1 MIPKIICTA
10 IAILLLPA
18 LLAAQWDE
26 SSYEEI
32 QDLNT
37 DLDAYMS
44 YARITY
50 DPADRHYLSNVAV
63 QNIYKQ
69 KAIWRSAERKNELIN
84 DILSESLVKF
94 IFVNYYLDNPN
105 WVDWGFWNLETFYP
119 SYTAYIDTSTDKT
132 YGECMS
138 FLKENW
144 LASFAKCNSFNEL
157 VPAKKLEDNWI
168 SVNVRQGIHSND
180 DMYLIN
186 CAEDYINHWM
196 SEHREWF
203 TFFLPQGQYQ
213 LGDEQGWIF
222 PKEFDA
228 AVDSAQFIYFTPNYS
243 FDFVP
248 VAQVFADDGI
258 TYDTLSPTEFE
269 LVRINEGRLAEFES
283 LEFGRYEFRVKP
295 PYKIVDKY
303 PNKLIIPKEAFG
315 EDYMDKESTM
325 FNKHAYD
332 KVTVGNRQ
340 QLIYTKIERVVQP
353 ALTELDDDEK
363 D

>member
-1 MIPKIICTA
+1 MIII
-10 IAILLLPA
+10 LMPVM
-18 LLAAQWDE
+18 LAAQWDE
-26 SSYEEI
+26 SALEEMK
-32 QDLNT
+32 DLNT
-37 DLDAYMS
+37 DLDAYME
-44 YARITY
+44 YARISFE
-50 DPADRHYLSNVAV
+50 PADRYYLSKVAV

-69 KAIWRSAERKNELIN
+69 KAIWRSAEHKNELIN
-84 DILSESLVKF
+84 DVLSESLVKF

-119 SYTAYIDTSTDKT
+119 SYTAYIDSSTDKT

-138 FLKENW
+138 FVKDNW

-168 SVNVRQGIHSND
+168 SVNVRQGVHSVD
-180 DMYLIN
+180 DMYLIQ
-186 CAEDYINHWM
+186 CAEEYINHWM
-196 SEHREWF
+196 SEQKEWF

-213 LGDEQGWIF
+213 IGDQHDWIF

-228 AVDSAQFIYFTPNYS
+228 STDSAQFIYFTPNYS
-243 FDFVP
+243 FDLIP
-248 VAQVFADDGI
+248 VAQVFSDQGI

-269 LVRINEGRLAEFES
+269 LVRINEGRLAVFDS

-315 EDYMDKESTM
+315 KDYMDKESAM

-332 KVTVGNRQ
+332 RITVGNGQ
-340 QLIYTKIERVVQP
+340 KYIYTKIEMVKQP
-353 ALTELDDDEK
+353 TLSELEENGK
-363 D
+363 KK